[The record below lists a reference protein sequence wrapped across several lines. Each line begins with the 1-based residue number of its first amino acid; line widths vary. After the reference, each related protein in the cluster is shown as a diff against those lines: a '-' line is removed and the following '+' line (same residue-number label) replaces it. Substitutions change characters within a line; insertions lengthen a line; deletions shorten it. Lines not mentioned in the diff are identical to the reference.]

1 MTSNISGLKC
11 GGLIRAGNHSS
22 EQTCENSQYNCWSS
36 TCPQNTPDVRVPRK
50 LNIPPWILTS
60 TPELH
65 PVCAPSGSTD
75 FCAPLCY
82 SFVAFLHIGR
92 LFHGFCAPIPIASA
106 DRTTSSSDSTGYPR
120 PPDDGSSVAVCA
132 LAIYTFFLQQR
143 RSHHEVSL
151 EDSALPHL
159 LLC

>member
-1 MTSNISGLKC
+1 MDLDLYTRTTSRMCAQRLNWFL
-11 GGLIRAGNHSS
+11 RAPVLQFRRVSS
-22 EQTCENSQYNCWSS
+22 HRSS
-36 TCPQNTPDVRVPRK
+36 VPR
-50 LNIPPWILTS
+50 IFRQ
-60 TPELH
+60 
-65 PVCAPSGSTD
+65 V
-75 FCAPLCY
+75 
-82 SFVAFLHIGR
+82 
-92 LFHGFCAPIPIASA
+92 PIASA